1 MHYLIGYTGG
11 IKGEEVQFN
20 SELNLLLKPSA
31 TKITEAHSL
40 NSLLSYL
47 AVDHYDAIWV
57 RWSLLERYYLIFHD
71 KLEVL
76 KKKIP
81 LIILYGYNQIPGEL
95 CLKNDMVFSLIREN
109 AMEEIIPSTVERI
122 RHFNQFKQ
130 EYDSSISNDIRPNG
144 YRRFVG
150 NNDSMLNLYS
160 QIIKVSKTDFSVLIL
175 GESGSGKEVVAKTIH
190 QISKRSKY
198 PFVSLNCAAIPENLL
213 ESELFG
219 YEKGAFTGAQKS
231 KEGKFELANNGT
243 IFLDEIGDLALT
255 LQGKLLRVLE
265 DHTIEKLGSTAT
277 TKVNIRLITATNKN
291 LNQLSDEGNFRSDL
305 YHRINV
311 IPMILTP
318 IRERGEDIT
327 LLILHLIS
335 NLTKDN
341 ELKVKSVSSD
351 LIDRIKS
358 FPLDGNVRELEN
370 IITRL
375 IFYSD
380 SRELNTCD
388 LNEATKINFK
398 EPDVEIFQELE
409 SNNEIIPLKD
419 LEKKAIMNALNK
431 LDKHITNVANAL
443 KISRGTLYNKMKE
456 YDIS

>member
-1 MHYLIGYTGG
+1 M
-11 IKGEEVQFN
+11 
-20 SELNLLLKPSA
+20 
-31 TKITEAHSL
+31 
-40 NSLLSYL
+40 
-47 AVDHYDAIWV
+47 
-57 RWSLLERYYLIFHD
+57 
-71 KLEVL
+71 
-76 KKKIP
+76 
-81 LIILYGYNQIPGEL
+81 
-95 CLKNDMVFSLIREN
+95 
-109 AMEEIIPSTVERI
+109 
-122 RHFNQFKQ
+122 
-130 EYDSSISNDIRPNG
+130 
-144 YRRFVG
+144 
-150 NNDSMLNLYS
+150 
-160 QIIKVSKTDFSVLIL
+160 
-175 GESGSGKEVVAKTIH
+175 
-190 QISKRSKY
+190 
-198 PFVSLNCAAIPENLL
+198 
-213 ESELFG
+213 
-219 YEKGAFTGAQKS
+219 
-231 KEGKFELANNGT
+231 
-243 IFLDEIGDLALT
+243 DEIGDLALT